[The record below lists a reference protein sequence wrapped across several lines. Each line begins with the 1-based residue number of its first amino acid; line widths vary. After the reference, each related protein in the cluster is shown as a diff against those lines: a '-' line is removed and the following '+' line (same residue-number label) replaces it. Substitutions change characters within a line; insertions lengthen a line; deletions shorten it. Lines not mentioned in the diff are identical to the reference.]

1 MSLYNEV
8 FAAEYRYQRES
19 LDAHMSDAIK
29 RGHEAAERVE
39 PILAAASQSVPRE
52 RPDLDGIAGA
62 LYTAGQ
68 EATADEVEAA
78 GEAVLARLPWNE
90 ANEPVRRIWRRIAEA
105 AFVVLTPGE

>member
-52 RPDLDGIAGA
+52 RPDLDGIAEA

-68 EATADEVEAA
+68 EVIAERNPGYEVDPWA
-78 GEAVLARLPWNE
+78 GSAEG
-90 ANEPVRRIWRRIAEA
+90 ICTYWRRVAEA
-105 AFVVLTPGE
+105 AMVVLDVEHSRG

>member
-8 FAAEYRYQRES
+8 FAAEYRYQREF

-39 PILAAASQSVPRE
+39 PIISAAASQAVPRE
-52 RPDLDGIAGA
+52 RPDIDGIAEA

-68 EATADEVEAA
+68 DVIAERNPGYDVVPWAD
-78 GEAVLARLPWNE
+78 
-90 ANEPVRRIWRRIAEA
+90 ANEGARAYWRRIAEA
-105 AFVVLTPGE
+105 ALVVLTPGE